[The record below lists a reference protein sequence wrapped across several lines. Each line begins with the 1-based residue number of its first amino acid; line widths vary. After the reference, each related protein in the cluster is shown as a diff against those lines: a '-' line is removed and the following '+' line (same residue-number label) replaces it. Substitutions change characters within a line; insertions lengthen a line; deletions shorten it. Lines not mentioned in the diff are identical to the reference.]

1 MVVAVK
7 LRMVEIG
14 ALLLIAAAA
23 IIGVIALSTGHWVV
37 VASMVLTVLGQG
49 LTFRKA
55 RAARRA
61 EAVTK
66 SA

>member
-7 LRMVEIG
+7 PRTVEIG
-14 ALLLIAAAA
+14 ALFLIAAAA
-23 IIGVIALSTGHWVV
+23 IIGVIALSAGHWVV
-37 VASMVLTVLGQG
+37 VAAMGLTVLGQG

-61 EAVTK
+61 KAVTK